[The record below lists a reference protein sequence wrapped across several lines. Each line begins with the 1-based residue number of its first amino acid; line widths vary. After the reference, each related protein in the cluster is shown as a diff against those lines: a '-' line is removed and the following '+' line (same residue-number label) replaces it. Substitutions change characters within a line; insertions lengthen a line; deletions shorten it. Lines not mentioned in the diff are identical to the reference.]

1 MSVEPV
7 REQHA
12 AATRSAATARADSAR
27 RWGAAV
33 CRTAAKRALDLTLA
47 AWSAAA
53 PLVASAG
60 PFGAEPSKG
69 REAPALDVRARVA
82 LRPTPAPY
90 ERGVALGLFSMEA
103 SHDYRPAVREIA
115 ALGATHVSLANV
127 YWQADRVA
135 TEIFAKGGWTATEA
149 QVEAAALE
157 ARRLGLHVTLFPILR
172 LVQAGRG
179 EWRGNIAPRDLDAW
193 WASYGAWIEAQV
205 DLAQRIGARRLAIG
219 SELSS
224 REHERARW
232 AALIERI
239 RARAPELELVYSAN
253 WDHFVEVSFWDLV
266 DVVGVSA
273 YFELAKTNDADVE
286 ALRRGLEAPTAAL
299 ARFAALLGRRL
310 VFTEFGFPS
319 LDGGAMYPWDQT
331 RRAPIDLDEQARAY
345 EAFLSTLA
353 RAPFVAGS
361 YAWTWFGPGGP
372 ACGDYTPRGKP
383 AADVVARQYAAIAA
397 DERARTSGAPAPA
410 RPREETAHD

>member
-1 MSVEPV
+1 M
-7 REQHA
+7 RLALA
-12 AATRSAATARADSAR
+12 AALA
-27 RWGAAV
+27 GAL
-33 CRTAAKRALDLTLA
+33 ALVTLA
-47 AWSAAA
+47 PPAHARPPRGADGPA
-53 PLVASAG
+53 PGL
-60 PFGAEPSKG
+60 
-69 REAPALDVRARVA
+69 RARIA
-82 LRPTPAPY
+82 LRPTPPPY

-127 YWQADRVA
+127 YWQADRTA
-135 TEIFAKGGWTATEA
+135 TEIAAKDGWTATEA
-149 QVEAAALE
+149 QVEAAAAE

-193 WASYGAWIEAQV
+193 WASYGAWIEGQV
-205 DLAQRIGARRLAIG
+205 DLARRIGAQRLAIG

-232 AALIERI
+232 ASLIERV
-239 RARAPELELVYSAN
+239 RARAPDLDLVYSAN

-273 YFELAKTNDADVE
+273 YFELAKTNDADVD

-299 ARFAALLGRRL
+299 ARFSALLGRRL

-319 LDGGAMYPWDQT
+319 LDGGAMFPWDQT
-331 RRAPIDLDEQARAY
+331 RRAPLDLDEQARAY

-372 ACGDYTPRGKP
+372 TCGDYTPRGKP
-383 AADVVARQYAAIAA
+383 AAQVLAQRFAAIAA
-397 DERARTSGAPAPA
+397 DEAPRRAGAPEGSA
-410 RPREETAHD
+410 RD